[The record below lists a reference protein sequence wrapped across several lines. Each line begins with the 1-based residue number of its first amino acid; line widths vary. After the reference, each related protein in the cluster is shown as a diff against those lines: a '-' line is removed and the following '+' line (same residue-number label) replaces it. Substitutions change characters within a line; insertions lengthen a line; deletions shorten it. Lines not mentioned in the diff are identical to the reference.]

1 MSPTSWTNTVKT
13 STVSRAM
20 NALRGNRVKHEE
32 KDEEK
37 DAMAAGIADATGAAE
52 AVTATGNV
60 PRKP

>member
-1 MSPTSWTNTVKT
+1 
-13 STVSRAM
+13 M